1 MDFVEAL
8 VKFIVNF
15 WFDFISAYVIDF
27 LLGAL

>member
-1 MDFVEAL
+1 MDFAAAL

-15 WFDFISAYVIDF
+15 WTDFVAAYLIDF